1 MLIIKIN
8 RVKLGGSR
16 LNPIFS
22 SFEPNPF
29 ESKVNMDKSRLN
41 ISNFNPTLPFDTSTD
56 DSHAPLLIFIIH
68 LPSAVEFQVT
78 LSKCFYNFQVS

>member
-1 MLIIKIN
+1 
-8 RVKLGGSR
+8 
-16 LNPIFS
+16 
-22 SFEPNPF
+22 
-29 ESKVNMDKSRLN
+29 MDKSRLN